1 MSTNIVQ
8 IYIIFFQAYSNEIAE
23 FALANGKFGGPK
35 WNPTRMTWIKP
46 SFAWML
52 YRSGYGKKLGQG
64 RVLRIKLSHETVSK
78 LLSQCKLS
86 HKTQSDKISNMN
98 GRVQWDPERDIFSS
112 DSKKNEPGVLQR
124 TRAIQIGLKG

>member
-1 MSTNIVQ
+1 M
-8 IYIIFFQAYSNEIAE
+8 
-23 FALANGKFGGPK
+23 ANGKFGGPK

-52 YRSGYGKKLGQG
+52 YRSGYGKKPGQE

-86 HKTQSDKISNMN
+86 HKSQSDKIPNMN

-112 DSKKNEPGVLQR
+112 DSKKNEPGIFQR

>member
-1 MSTNIVQ
+1 MYT
-8 IYIIFFQAYSNEIAE
+8 IFFQAYSNEIAD

-52 YRSGYGKKLGQG
+52 YRSGYGKKPGQE
-64 RVLRIKLSHETVSK
+64 RVLRVKLSHETVAK

-86 HKTQSDKISNMN
+86 HKSQMCGSCHFDRALNEEFM
-98 GRVQWDPERDIFSS
+98 SS
-112 DSKKNEPGVLQR
+112 SS
-124 TRAIQIGLKG
+124 